1 MAKRVCI
8 IGAGPSGLVA
18 AKTLLRNA
26 PAGAFTVTIYDAQ
39 RRIGG
44 LWPTRPA
51 DADGLVHP
59 LMVANQSRHTV
70 QFSDLA
76 WQPEDPDLPRAWM
89 IGRYLERYVD
99 RYGLGADLKL
109 GHRVV
114 RTDLQGDGT
123 WAVTVQPEA
132 GGSGGEEET
141 SAFDYLLV
149 ASGFFGKPVVPSDVA
164 FDTNGVVPVVHSS
177 KYRDLKG
184 LFPDGVR
191 NGGGKILVVGGQM
204 SGVEISGTIA
214 TQISAAVNAPG
225 PSPLPNAD
233 KLTVEHLTQRPTW
246 VFPLHTTPKPKP
258 GSTAAPFL
266 PLDFSSYNLNN
277 RPQPLVNSQG
287 HITPEA
293 AKLTHGI
300 YATSLGQDQS
310 AFSPSIAVTPDH
322 HTEPAFLAVS
332 DNYTEF
338 VRAGFIAVSKGK
350 LASVA
355 GTTATLVNHHPSSSP
370 PPTIDNVAAVVLAT
384 GFDPSP
390 CLSFLPP
397 GVLDKLNHSQRH
409 RDLPLALAFHGTH
422 VKDIPSLG
430 FVGFYRSP
438 YWGVM
443 EMQARLLAAL
453 WTPSSLAPRPP
464 KLSDALL
471 DDASDWRTVSLRDD
485 PRASQFPMGDYAYLM
500 QEFSSALGLPI
511 SPPLEPPTPLLPHNN
526 KPMDI
531 LTPARYLSPLAD
543 EAARAE
549 AAKSLQQ
556 THTTAIAGLTAS
568 CFVPRAVFR
577 SLLGTWKLERNLTSR
592 LPSHPSGHFS
602 GTAQFLLRD
611 KTADGLK
618 CASAPVPAADKPSD
632 DDDDGVG
639 DGLATEYL
647 YIEDGEFRA
656 DNGLVFRATR
666 RYVWRYDEKKDVVSV
681 WFAKTDDAKRA
692 DYLFH
697 EIEFLPPP
705 EGHQKPWQAKAGHL
719 CIDDFYD
726 VKYDFAFKAVNLQE
740 WDIQYTVNGP
750 KKDYTIHGVY
760 RR

>member
-8 IGAGPSGLVA
+8 VGAGPSGLVA
-18 AKTLLRNA
+18 AKTLLHNA

-44 LWPTRPA
+44 LWPTRA
-51 DADGLVHP
+51 TDTDGLVHP

-76 WQPEDPDLPRAWM
+76 WSPEDPEFPRAWM
-89 IGRYLERYVD
+89 IGQYLERYLD
-99 RYGLGADLKL
+99 RYGRGMEVKL

-114 RTDLQGDGT
+114 KTDLKDDET
-123 WAVTVQPEA
+123 WSITVE
-132 GGSGGEEET
+132 SEGGEET
-141 SAFDYLLV
+141 SVFDYLLV
-149 ASGFFGKPVVPSDVA
+149 SSGFFGKPIMPDVVSGETP
-164 FDTNGVVPVVHSS
+164 VPVIHSS
-177 KYRDLKG
+177 KYRDLKR
-184 LFPDGVR
+184 LFPNGVQD
-191 NGGGKILVVGGQM
+191 GGKILVVGGQM

-214 TQISAAVNAPG
+214 THISAAVNAPD
-225 PSPLPNAD
+225 PSPFPDAA
-233 KLTVEHLTQRPTW
+233 KLNVEHLTQRPTW
-246 VFPLHTTPKPKP
+246 P

-266 PLDFSSYNLNN
+266 PLDFPSYNLNN
-277 RPQPLVNSQG
+277 RPAPISNSQG
-287 HITPEA
+287 HITPDA
-293 AKLTHGI
+293 AKLTHGV
-300 YATSLGQDQS
+300 YTTALGQDQS
-310 AFSPSIAVTPDH
+310 EFSPAVAVTPDH
-322 HTEPAFLAVS
+322 HAEPAYLAVS
-332 DNYTEF
+332 ENYMEF
-338 VRAGFIAVSKGK
+338 VRAGLITVSKGK
-350 LASVA
+350 LHSIT
-355 GTTATLVNHHPSSSP
+355 GTTATLAGPSSSK
-370 PPTIDNVAAVVLAT
+370 IENVAAIVLAT

-390 CLSFLPP
+390 CISFLPP
-397 GVLDKLNHSQRH
+397 KVLETLKHSPQH
-409 RDLPLALAFHGTH
+409 SNLPLALAFHGTH
-422 VKDIPSLG
+422 VKDLPSLG

-443 EMQARLLAAL
+443 EMQARFFAAL
-453 WTPSSLAPRPP
+453 WTPPSLAPRPP
-464 KLSDALL
+464 KLSEALL

-485 PRASQFPMGDYAYLM
+485 PRTSQFPMGDYPYLM
-500 QEFSSALGLPI
+500 QEFSSALNIPI
-511 SPPLEPPTPLLPHNN
+511 AAPPEPPTPVLPHNG

-531 LTPARYLSPLAD
+531 LTPARYISPLAD
-543 EAARAE
+543 EAAKAE

-556 THTTAIAGLTAS
+556 TQSTAVAGLTTS
-568 CFVPRAVFR
+568 RFVSKAVFR
-577 SLLGTWKLERNLTSR
+577 SLLGTWNLERDLTSR

-618 CASAPVPAADKPSD
+618 CASGPLAADEPSD
-632 DDDDGVG
+632 DDD
-639 DGLATEYL
+639 GLAAEYL
-647 YIEDGEFRA
+647 YVEDGEFRA

-666 RYVWRYDEKKDVVSV
+666 RYVWRYDEKKDMVSV

-705 EGHQKPWQAKAGHL
+705 DGDQKPWQAKAGHL

-726 VKYDFAFKAVNLQE
+726 VKYDFAFKAVNLKE
-740 WDIQYTVNGP
+740 WNLRYTVNGP